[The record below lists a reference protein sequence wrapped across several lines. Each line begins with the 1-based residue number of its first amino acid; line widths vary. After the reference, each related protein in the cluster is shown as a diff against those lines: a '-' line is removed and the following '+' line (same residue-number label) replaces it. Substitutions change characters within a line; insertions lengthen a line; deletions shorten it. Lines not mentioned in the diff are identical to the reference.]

1 MSKNNIIILVAGVL
15 VVLGVGLYV
24 KKIEQNKDYSVVYL
38 STGEVYVG
46 KLSVFPSFKL
56 DNAYILQIAKDEKDP
71 TKSNFHH
78 ILMFPGRHDVEP
90 RITREHLSVECPR
103 IGGAETDRAW
113 TERPRDRIRSR
124 NRGMH
129 SPLSHQKYPQ

>member
-46 KLSVFPSFKL
+46 KLSVFRSFKL
-56 DNAYILQIAKDEKDP
+56 ENAYILQIAKDEKDP
-71 TKSNFHH
+71 TKSNFQLNP
-78 ILMFPGRHDVEP
+78 ISEALWAPKRM
-90 RITREHLSVECPR
+90 HLIKDNVVFYGPLLPTSK
-103 IGGAETDRAW
+103 IAQTLAEQA
-113 TERPRDRIRSR
+113 
-124 NRGMH
+124 
-129 SPLSHQKYPQ
+129 K